1 MGEKKRELGKTAII
15 KEIVIALETHRESFG
30 KKSLENIRC
39 SPDEN
44 GAHVELV
51 VGKTEGCNHHF
62 GIKISQKVV
71 SMLVLPEDLSKW
83 IDEVCGNFWDCV
95 HSSEESVSLTDPE
108 RVSSSW
114 ATRRSIEDDKDDGIF
129 LEYLGSGCLLGGSV

>member
-1 MGEKKRELGKTAII
+1 MGEEKGALGKTAII
-15 KEIVIALETHRESFG
+15 KKIVIALETHRESFG
-30 KKSLENIRC
+30 KKALVDVRC

-44 GAHVELV
+44 GVHAELV

-62 GIKISQKVV
+62 CIKISQKVV

-95 HSSEESVSLTDPE
+95 RSSEESALLVDPN

-114 ATRRSIEDDKDDGIF
+114 ATRRSVEDDRDDGIF
-129 LEYLGSGCLLGGSV
+129 LEYSGSGNLS